1 MIELEYIPISD
12 RVSIEI
18 KGKTMARLDK
28 ETIITAAL
36 DLLNEV
42 GMEGLTTRKLAQKL
56 GVEQPTLY
64 WHVKNKRTLLDALS
78 VEMLKRHHDH
88 SLPVEGES
96 WQEFLRHNALSFR
109 RALLSYRDGAK
120 VHLGTRPS
128 TEQYATVEKQL
139 QFMIDSGFS
148 LKSGL
153 YAVSAVGHFTLG
165 SVLEQQEHLAAMGE
179 RDVEQD
185 EAMPLLLKEAVQ
197 IMDNDDGTEAFL
209 FGLESI
215 IRGFKP

>member
-1 MIELEYIPISD
+1 
-12 RVSIEI
+12 
-18 KGKTMARLDK
+18 MARLDK

-88 SLPVEGES
+88 PLPVEGET
-96 WQEFLRHNALSFR
+96 WREFLRHNALSFR

-128 TEQYATVEKQL
+128 AEQYATVEKQL

-185 EAMPLLLKEAVQ
+185 GAIPLLLKEAIQ

-209 FGLESI
+209 FGLESL

>member
-1 MIELEYIPISD
+1 
-12 RVSIEI
+12 
-18 KGKTMARLDK
+18 MARLDK

-64 WHVKNKRTLLDALS
+64 WHVKNKRALLDALS
-78 VEMLKRHHDH
+78 VEMLKRHHGH
-88 SLPVEGES
+88 PLPVEGET
-96 WQEFLRHNALSFR
+96 WQEFLRHNALNFR

-128 TEQYATVEKQL
+128 AEQYATVEKQL

-185 EAMPLLLKEAVQ
+185 GAMPLLLKEAIQ

-209 FGLESI
+209 FGLESL

>member
-1 MIELEYIPISD
+1 
-12 RVSIEI
+12 
-18 KGKTMARLDK
+18 MARLDK

-64 WHVKNKRTLLDALS
+64 WHVKNKRALLDALS
-78 VEMLKRHHDH
+78 VEMLKRHHGH
-88 SLPVEGES
+88 PLPVEGET

-128 TEQYATVEKQL
+128 AEQYATVQKQL

-185 EAMPLLLKEAVQ
+185 GAMPLLLKEAIQ

-209 FGLESI
+209 FGLESL

>member
-1 MIELEYIPISD
+1 
-12 RVSIEI
+12 
-18 KGKTMARLDK
+18 MARLDK

-64 WHVKNKRTLLDALS
+64 WHVKNKRALLDALS
-78 VEMLKRHHDH
+78 VEMLKRHHDRP
-88 SLPVEGES
+88 LPVEGET

-165 SVLEQQEHLAAMGE
+165 SVLEQQEHLAAMAE

-185 EAMPLLLKEAVQ
+185 GAMPLLLKEAVQ

-209 FGLESI
+209 FGLESL
-215 IRGFKP
+215 IRGFKS

>member
-1 MIELEYIPISD
+1 
-12 RVSIEI
+12 
-18 KGKTMARLDK
+18 MARLDK

-56 GVEQPTLY
+56 RVEQPTLY
-64 WHVKNKRTLLDALS
+64 WHVKNKRALLDALS
-78 VEMLKRHHDH
+78 VEMLKRHHGH
-88 SLPVEGES
+88 PLPVEGET

-128 TEQYATVEKQL
+128 AEQYATVEKQL

-185 EAMPLLLKEAVQ
+185 GAMPLLLKKAIQ

-209 FGLESI
+209 FGLESL

>member
-1 MIELEYIPISD
+1 
-12 RVSIEI
+12 
-18 KGKTMARLDK
+18 MARLDK

-88 SLPVEGES
+88 PLPVEGET
-96 WQEFLRHNALSFR
+96 WHEFLRHNALSFR

-128 TEQYATVEKQL
+128 AEQYATVEKQL
-139 QFMIDSGFS
+139 QFMVGSGFS

-165 SVLEQQEHLAAMGE
+165 SVLEQQEHLAAMAE

-185 EAMPLLLKEAVQ
+185 GAMPLLLKEAVQ

-209 FGLESI
+209 FGLESL

>member
-1 MIELEYIPISD
+1 M
-12 RVSIEI
+12 
-18 KGKTMARLDK
+18 
-28 ETIITAAL
+28 
-36 DLLNEV
+36 
-42 GMEGLTTRKLAQKL
+42 
-56 GVEQPTLY
+56 
-64 WHVKNKRTLLDALS
+64 
-78 VEMLKRHHDH
+78 
-88 SLPVEGES
+88 
-96 WQEFLRHNALSFR
+96 RHNALSFR

-128 TEQYATVEKQL
+128 AEQYATVEKQL

-153 YAVSAVGHFTLG
+153 YAVSAVRHFTLG

-185 EAMPLLLKEAVQ
+185 GAMPLLLIKAIQ

-209 FGLESI
+209 FGLESL

>member
-1 MIELEYIPISD
+1 
-12 RVSIEI
+12 
-18 KGKTMARLDK
+18 MARLDR
-28 ETIITAAL
+28 ETIISAAL

-88 SLPVEGES
+88 PLPAQGET

-109 RALLSYRDGAK
+109 RALLRYRDGAK

-128 TEQYATVEKQL
+128 SEQYATVEKQL
-139 QFMIDSGFS
+139 QFMVDNGFS
-148 LKSGL
+148 LQNGL
-153 YAVSAVGHFTLG
+153 YAISAVGHFTLG
-165 SVLEQQEHLAAMGE
+165 SVLEQQEHIAAISE

-185 EAMPLLLKEAVQ
+185 SSMPLLLKQAIH
-197 IMDNDDGTEAFL
+197 IMDSDDGTAAFL
-209 FGLESI
+209 FGLESL
-215 IRGFKP
+215 IRGFKQ

>member
-1 MIELEYIPISD
+1 
-12 RVSIEI
+12 
-18 KGKTMARLDK
+18 MARLDK

-56 GVEQPTLY
+56 RVEQPTLY
-64 WHVKNKRTLLDALS
+64 WHVKNKRALLDALS
-78 VEMLKRHHDH
+78 VEMLKRHHGH
-88 SLPVEGES
+88 PLPVEGET

-128 TEQYATVEKQL
+128 AEQYATVERQL

-185 EAMPLLLKEAVQ
+185 GAMPLLLKKAIQ

-209 FGLESI
+209 FGLESL

>member
-1 MIELEYIPISD
+1 
-12 RVSIEI
+12 
-18 KGKTMARLDK
+18 MARLDK

-88 SLPVEGES
+88 PLPVEGET

-128 TEQYATVEKQL
+128 AEQYATVEKQL
-139 QFMIDSGFS
+139 QFMVGSGFS

-165 SVLEQQEHLAAMGE
+165 SVLEQQEHLAAMAE

-185 EAMPLLLKEAVQ
+185 GAMPLLLKEAVQ

-209 FGLESI
+209 FGLESL